1 MQQSRNLLITIWELQ
16 MGTRD
21 YAFIS
26 LCLAAMLALGTGLL
40 RQDRIAEPESFRP
53 AQYQDDDF
61 TSVVAKVNNEF
72 RQHWSDNQ
80 IEFAPRAD
88 DLTIARRLSL
98 GLVGTIP
105 SLEEIREL
113 QKHDPLYRQQ
123 WWLSHLFEDR
133 RYSDYM
139 GERLARAYVGT
150 ENGPFLVYRRRK
162 FVMWLSERLNSNA
175 RYDSIVRDLIADKG
189 LWTDTPAVN
198 FVTVT
203 IDQNNDRKGP
213 NPIRLAARTTRAF
226 LGMRIDCLQ
235 CHDDRLGNVALGTLD
250 DPRDG
255 LQADFHQLAAFFSEA
270 KSSLLGVRDQAG
282 EEYNYRYLEAET
294 EELIPPAVPF
304 SPELLPEDGNRRQRL
319 AKWVTHRDN
328 KPFARAAVNRI
339 WALMFGRPLVDPV
352 DDIPL
357 NEDFPP
363 GLETLADD
371 FVEHDFNIQRLIRVI
386 AETEVFQIDSRAP
399 FEITNKH
406 ESSFAAFP
414 LSRLR
419 PEQVAGSVIQ
429 ASSLKTIDADVH
441 IVFQLQRYNEQ
452 NEFIQRYGDPG
463 DDEFVER
470 GGTISQRLLMMN
482 GDLVSRR
489 SRANM
494 ISAANRI
501 AQLTDDDK
509 HAVEVVY
516 LTVFSRKPSEKEQE
530 HFVARLQEEK
540 SMQFRTRTV
549 EDMIWILLNSTE
561 FSWNH

>member
-1 MQQSRNLLITIWELQ
+1 

-26 LCLAAMLALGTGLL
+26 LCLAAMLALGTTLL
-40 RQDRIAEPESFRP
+40 REDRIAEPESFKP
-53 AQYQDDDF
+53 AEYKDDDF
-61 TSVVAKVNNEF
+61 SLVVAKVNQEF
-72 RQHWSDNQ
+72 RQDW
-80 IEFAPRAD
+80 EKKGLEPAPRAD

-98 GLVGTIP
+98 GFVGTIP

-113 QKHDPLYRQQ
+113 QNHDPLYRQQ
-123 WWLSHLFEDR
+123 WWLSRLFEDR

-162 FVMWLSERLNSNA
+162 FVMWLSERLHENA
-175 RYDSIVRDLIADKG
+175 SYDSIVSNLIADKG

-203 IDQNNDRKGP
+203 IEQNGENGGP
-213 NPIRLAARTTRAF
+213 DPIRLAARTTRAF

-235 CHDDRLGNVALGTLD
+235 CHDDRLGNVGLGTQN

-255 LQADFHQLAAFFSEA
+255 LQTDFHQLAAFFSEA
-270 KSSLLGVRDQAG
+270 SSSLLGVRDQRG
-282 EEYNYRYLEAET
+282 KEYRYRYLGAEDEGLVEPT
-294 EELIPPAVPF
+294 VPF
-304 SPELLPEDGNRRQRL
+304 LPELLPAGGPRRERL
-319 AKWVTHRDN
+319 AKWVTHKEN
-328 KPFARAAVNRI
+328 KQFARAAVNRI
-339 WALMFGRPLVDPV
+339 WAQMFGRPLVDPV

-357 NEDFPP
+357 NDDLPP

-371 FVEHDFNIQRLIRVI
+371 FVAHDHDLQRLIRVI
-386 AETEVFQIDSRAP
+386 AETEAFQLDSRAP
-399 FEITNKH
+399 FEITSQH
-406 ESSFAAFP
+406 EAAFAAFP

-429 ASSLKTIDADVH
+429 ASSLTTIDANAH
-441 IVFQLQRYNEQ
+441 IVFQLQRYNQQ

-482 GDLVSRR
+482 GDLVSERT
-489 SRANM
+489 RANLL
-494 ISAANRI
+494 SAANRI
-501 AQLTDDDK
+501 TQLTDDDK

-516 LTVFSRKPSEKEQE
+516 LTLLSRKPSPQEQE
-530 HFVARLQEEK
+530 HFVKRLSKDK
-540 SMQFRTRTV
+540 SRQYRTRTV
-549 EDMIWILLNSTE
+549 EDMVWILLNSTE